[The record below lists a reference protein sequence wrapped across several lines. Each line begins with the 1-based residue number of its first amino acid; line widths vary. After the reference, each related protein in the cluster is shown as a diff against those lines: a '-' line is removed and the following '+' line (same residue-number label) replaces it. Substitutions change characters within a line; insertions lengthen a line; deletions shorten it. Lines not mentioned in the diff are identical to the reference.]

1 MVNDMPDLQEQ
12 LNQILSNPEALRQVQ
27 SLGEQLGL
35 GGNNNT
41 SPKPKEPVHSPPQ
54 SQQQNSLQNNTMNNM
69 MSGDM
74 LKMFSKIA
82 PLMSS
87 FKNDDETTILL
98 HSLRPFLSPERREK
112 IDKAEKM
119 LKVLKLLPLI
129 RDNGLF

>member
-1 MVNDMPDLQEQ
+1 MPDLQEQ
-12 LNQILSNPEALRQVQ
+12 LNKILSNPEALRQVQ

-35 GGNNNT
+35 GGNNPP
-41 SPKPKEPVHSPPQ
+41 PKPPEPAPPPPK
-54 SQQQNSLQNNTMNNM
+54 QNGLQNNM

-82 PLMSS
+82 PLMNS

-112 IDKAEKM
+112 LEKAEKM
-119 LKVLKLLPLI
+119 LKLLKLLPLI
-129 RDNGLF
+129 KDNGLF

>member
-1 MVNDMPDLQEQ
+1 MPDLQEQ
-12 LNQILSNPEALRQVQ
+12 LNQILSNPEALKQVQ
-27 SLGEQLGL
+27 SLGAQLGL
-35 GGNNNT
+35 GENNNPPK
-41 SPKPKEPVHSPPQ
+41 SREPDPPPKP
-54 SQQQNSLQNNTMNNM
+54 QNSLQNNM

-87 FKNDDETTILL
+87 FKNDDETTVLL
-98 HSLRPFLSPERREK
+98 HSLRPFLSPERRER

>member
-1 MVNDMPDLQEQ
+1 MPDLQEQ
-12 LNQILSNPEALRQVQ
+12 LNQILNNPEALKQVQ

-35 GGNNNT
+35 GGNNST
-41 SPKPKEPVHSPPQ
+41 PPKPKEPAPPQ
-54 SQQQNSLQNNTMNNM
+54 PQPQSSLQNNNMINNM

-87 FKNDDETTILL
+87 FKNDDETTVLL
-98 HSLRPFLSPERREK
+98 HSLRPFLSPERRER

>member
-1 MVNDMPDLQEQ
+1 MPDLQEQ

-35 GGNNNT
+35 GVNSNNPPT
-41 SPKPKEPVHSPPQ
+41 PKDPEPPPPQ
-54 SQQQNSLQNNTMNNM
+54 LQPQNGLQNNMMNNIM
-69 MSGDM
+69 NGDM

-82 PLMSS
+82 PIMSS
-87 FKNDDETTILL
+87 FKNDDETTVLL
-98 HSLRPFLSPERREK
+98 NSLKPFLSPERRER

-119 LKVLKLLPLI
+119 LKVLRILPLI

>member
-1 MVNDMPDLQEQ
+1 MPDLQEQ
-12 LNQILSNPEALRQVQ
+12 LNRILNNPEALKQVQ

-35 GGNNNT
+35 GGNN
-41 SPKPKEPVHSPPQ
+41 SPPKSAEPEPPPKP
-54 SQQQNSLQNNTMNNM
+54 QNSLQNNM

-87 FKNDDETTILL
+87 FKNDDETTVLL
-98 HSLRPFLSPERREK
+98 HSLRPFLSPERQEK
-112 IDKAEKM
+112 LEKAEKM

-129 RDNGLF
+129 RENGLF